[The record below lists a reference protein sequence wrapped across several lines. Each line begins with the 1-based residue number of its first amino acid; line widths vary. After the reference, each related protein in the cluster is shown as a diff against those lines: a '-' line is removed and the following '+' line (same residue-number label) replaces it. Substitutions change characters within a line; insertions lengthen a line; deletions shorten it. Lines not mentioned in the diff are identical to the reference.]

1 MKKIMF
7 NDRYGLTQAVLNGRK
22 TMTRRIVP
30 VKYVPLID
38 DGHLATALTEAQR
51 HGDAYRIG
59 EIVAVAQ
66 AYKNVFHP
74 LDWVNRELYGEEK
87 GWNNKMFVRA
97 DLMPNQIQMKGIRI
111 EKLQAIQNDDCMK
124 EGIRIYTTG
133 IPQCKT
139 LVGGILEFIPPYGFD
154 DYHHKHF
161 CNFDSPREAFA
172 ALINKRGVGRPGL
185 WELNPWV
192 FAYEYVLR
200 RPAAEHGCR
209 MEGGGLKIEK

>member
-30 VKYVPLID
+30 VKYVPLI
-38 DGHLATALTEAQR
+38 
-51 HGDAYRIG
+51 
-59 EIVAVAQ
+59 
-66 AYKNVFHP
+66 
-74 LDWVNRELYGEEK
+74 
-87 GWNNKMFVRA
+87 
-97 DLMPNQIQMKGIRI
+97 QMKGIRI

-124 EGIRIYTTG
+124 EGSRIYTTG

-209 MEGGGLKIEK
+209 MEGGGLNVEN